1 LPTTRATEFPAAS
14 VAQKRRAGLEA
25 RIDWVQKA
33 DDRAVDQHHDERAR
47 KLEQQLDR
55 LHKAHDRVVDRIA
68 TL

>member
-1 LPTTRATEFPAAS
+1 M
-14 VAQKRRAGLEA
+14 
-25 RIDWVQKA
+25 QKA